1 MAAKTHEDW
10 KAMRWYA
17 VQTVPGAQKPRREF
31 QVEKTGK
38 EGDKPRGKGYR
49 IVPSLNPN
57 LSAIEKSLNDNGFYC
72 YMPAEKRLVRDRRH
86 TDLWKVRRFALM
98 VGYVF
103 VREPHNWNLLKNT
116 NGVQGIVQDAHGR
129 PMAIDILDVMAVRR
143 AEAEAE
149 EDFDRIS
156 RLARQVLR
164 KRAKVDPRLQM
175 LIQKLD
181 IAGTVTVPLDRGI
194 IAA

>member
-1 MAAKTHEDW
+1 MAATSHEEW
-10 KAMRWYA
+10 KRMAWYA
-17 VQTVPGAQKPRREF
+17 IQTVPGAQKPRREF
-31 QVEKTGK
+31 KVEKTGS
-38 EGDKPRGKGYR
+38 EDRPARGKGYR

-57 LSAIEKSLNDNGFYC
+57 QSAIEKALNDNGFHC
-72 YMPAEKRLVRDRRH
+72 WMPAEKRLIRDRRH

-103 VREPHNWNLLKNT
+103 VREPHDWDLLKHT
-116 NGVQGIVQDAHGR
+116 NGVQGVVKDQHGR
-129 PMAIDILDVMAVRR
+129 PMAIDILDVMAVRK

-149 EDFDRIS
+149 EEFDRKS

-164 KRAKVDPRLQM
+164 KRAKIDPRLQM
-175 LIQKLD
+175 LIKKLD
-181 IAGTVTVPLDRGI
+181 IAGTISVPLDRGI

>member
-17 VQTVPGAQKPRREF
+17 VQTIPGAQKPRREF

-38 EGDKPRGKGYR
+38 EGEKPRGKGYR

-57 LSAIEKSLNDNGFYC
+57 LSAIEKALNDNGFYC
-72 YMPAEKRLVRDRRH
+72 WMPAEKRLIRDRRH

-103 VREPHNWNLLKNT
+103 VREPHDWNLLKAT
-116 NGVQGIVQDAHGR
+116 NGVQGVVQDAYGQ
-129 PMAIDILDVMAVRR
+129 PMAIDILDVMAVRK
-143 AEAEAE
+143 AEADAE
-149 EDFDRIS
+149 EEFDRKS
-156 RLARQVLR
+156 RLARQTLR
-164 KRAKVDPRLQM
+164 KQAKIDPRLQM
-175 LIQKLD
+175 LIKKLD
-181 IAGTVTVPLDRGI
+181 IAGTITVPLDRGI